1 MAAYGRGDYT
11 GGRYSYGAYLGE
23 ALVVS
28 TSTVTAAGDRIK
40 DGQFEVS
47 STSTTSIA
55 GQKIATASA
64 SIVDVTTISVAGG
77 LDAVGAV
84 AIVSSSLM
92 YLDFNRLRYAEA
104 AIMGTSTVNI
114 FARKKWETEADV
126 NEIWTKV
133 SL

>member
-40 DGQFEVS
+40 DGQFEVF

-55 GQKIATASA
+55 GQRIATASA
-64 SIVDVTTISVAGG
+64 SVVSASIMTAQGG

-92 YLDFNRLRYAEA
+92 YLDFNRLRFAEA
-104 AIMGTSTVNI
+104 AIMDTSTVNI
-114 FARKKWETEADV
+114 FARKKWEIEADV